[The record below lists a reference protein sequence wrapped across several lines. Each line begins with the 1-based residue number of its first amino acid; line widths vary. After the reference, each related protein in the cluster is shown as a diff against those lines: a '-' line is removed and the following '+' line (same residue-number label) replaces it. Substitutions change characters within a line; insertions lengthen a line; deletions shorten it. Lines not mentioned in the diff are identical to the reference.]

1 MKDAHGLGMYMRA
14 FCSAIA
20 SAALACI
27 IGCAPQPT
35 GGRIQT
41 AGNPEQPLT
50 PEGKRIKAD
59 PIGYLRS
66 LSERCDALDQYSLTF
81 YRQERVGSVVQKLS
95 PMEQVDALFRKKP
108 FSVKF
113 TWKSPDPVYY
123 ESLYVEGQNDSKLI
137 LRERKGM
144 FPFPPQVR
152 AIDPAL
158 PGKLGMARNPITD
171 FGLARAVRRTLVA
184 FDDPALAGVM
194 SIRYEGLVNLEPT
207 NRPAHWLH
215 VERPPMPGYAYTQQ
229 DFYVDEQSQLP
240 AGTDLWLKSGDLGA
254 RYRYADINPNV
265 RLSDKD
271 FRLSQGHPD
280 KLKGRSAPRSSPAAS
295 Q

>member
-1 MKDAHGLGMYMRA
+1 MNMRTL
-14 FCSAIA
+14 CSVIA
-20 SAALACI
+20 SAALAGL
-27 IGCAPQPT
+27 IGCAPQAT
-35 GGRIQT
+35 AGRIQT
-41 AGNPEQPLT
+41 TGKPTPRLT
-50 PEGKRIKAD
+50 PEGEQIKTD
-59 PIGYLRS
+59 PIAYLRR
-66 LSERCDALDQYSLTF
+66 LSERCEALDQYSLTF
-81 YRQERVGSVVQKLS
+81 YRQERIGSVVQKLT
-95 PMEQVDALFRKKP
+95 PVEQVDALFRKKP

-113 TWKSPDPVYY
+113 TWKSPDPAYY
-123 ESLYVEGQNDSKLI
+123 ESVYVEGQNDSKLI

-158 PGKLGMARNPITD
+158 PVKLGMARNPITD
-171 FGLARAVRRTLVA
+171 FGLARVVRRSLMA
-184 FDDPALAGVM
+184 FDDPAVAGVM
-194 SIRYEGLVNLEPT
+194 SIRYEGLVDLEPT

-215 VERPPMPGYAYTQQ
+215 IERPPMPGYAYTQQ
-229 DFYVDEQSQLP
+229 DFYVDQETQLP

-280 KLKGRSAPRSSPAAS
+280 KLTGTGSPPSAPSAN
-295 Q
+295 